1 MKKMTLQHSDLS
13 QVNRATVLNL
23 IKTHRQISRAELVKK
38 TKLAGPTVS
47 RIVQA
52 LIQEGLVSE
61 NGVGESIG
69 GRKPILLT
77 FQPDGRRVVG
87 LDIRPQFIR
96 GIVCNLSGDII
107 EESETPLKPRVSAEE
122 AVDAIIDHVNALL
135 RKSKTSRR
143 DLAGIGL
150 SIPGLIDH
158 HTRTVRFSPPTGW
171 RNMSIRQPIADY
183 FGVPVIVDNTV
194 EVMTLA
200 EKVMGGEQSQL
211 TNNLIFLYF
220 GAGIGAGIINNGA
233 LFRGARYSGME
244 FGHTTID
251 LNGPECRCG
260 NYGCLEALASER
272 VLLRKVN
279 ERLSEAGLPEVE
291 TVEQVAEIADRGDVD
306 LGPVFT
312 EMTTYLGVGIANM
325 INLFNPDVIVLG
337 GWPSVLSR
345 HVLEPT
351 RQIALRRSLEG
362 MNEGVQMIP
371 STMGER
377 SVVLGAASLVIQQ
390 FFKGELASIVR
401 ERM

>member
-13 QVNRATVLNL
+13 QMNRATILNL
-23 IKTHRQISRAELVKK
+23 IKLHKQISRADLVKK

-47 RIVQA
+47 RIVQS

-61 NGVGESIG
+61 IGVGESIG

-77 FQPDGRRVVG
+77 FQPEGRLVIG
-87 LDIRPQFIR
+87 LDVRPQMIR
-96 GIVCNLSGDII
+96 GIICDLAGDIVCEGDMPLHVRMSADEVI
-107 EESETPLKPRVSAEE
+107 EKV
-122 AVDAIIDHVNALL
+122 IDHANALL

-150 SIPGLIDH
+150 SVPGLVDY
-158 HTRTVRFSPPTGW
+158 HTHTVRFSPPTGW
-171 RNMSIRQPIADY
+171 RNLLIQKPLSEY
-183 FGVPVIVDNTV
+183 FGVPVMVDNTV
-194 EVMTLA
+194 EAMTLA
-200 EKVMGGEQSQL
+200 EKHMGNDSSQL
-211 TNNLIFLYF
+211 TNNLIYLYF
-220 GAGIGAGIINNGA
+220 GAGIGAGIINNGS

-251 LNGPECRCG
+251 LHGPQCRCG
-260 NYGCLEALASER
+260 NYGCLEALASEKA
-272 VLLRKVN
+272 LLAKVN
-279 ERLSEAGLPEVE
+279 ELLHASGQPDID
-291 TVEQVAEIADRGDVD
+291 TVADIAALADKGTVD
-306 LGPVFT
+306 LRPVFA

-337 GWPSVLSR
+337 GWPSELSAY
-345 HVLEPT
+345 VLEET
-351 RQIALRRSLEG
+351 KRIALTRSLEG
-362 MNEGVQMIP
+362 MNEGVHMLT

-377 SVVLGAASLVIQQ
+377 SVVLGAASLIIQQ